1 MQMHFPGHRQS
12 WTDLDSVNDDSM
24 KEKYLQNVVRKSSRN
39 ASDFDRQAESDSGN
53 DTHYTID
60 EKFWNASLDRVLTA
74 LASKIESFW
83 GRIGAYR

>member
-1 MQMHFPGHRQS
+1 
-12 WTDLDSVNDDSM
+12 M

-53 DTHYTID
+53 DMHYTID

-74 LASKIESFW
+74 LALTFNQIW